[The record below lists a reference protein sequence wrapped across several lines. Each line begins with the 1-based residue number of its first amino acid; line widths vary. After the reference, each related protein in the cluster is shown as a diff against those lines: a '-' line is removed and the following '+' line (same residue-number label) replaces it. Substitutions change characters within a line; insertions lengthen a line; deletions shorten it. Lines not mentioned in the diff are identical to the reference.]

1 MNIRLTTISLRIVY
15 PKDFGKI
22 IVTETRLAAFSA
34 DENGQYKFPYYM
46 CS

>member
-1 MNIRLTTISLRIVY
+1 MNIRLTTTRLTIVY

-22 IVTETRLAAFSA
+22 IVTETRLEAFSA
-34 DENGQYKFPYYM
+34 DENAQYKFPYYM